1 MQLVDLSVLIE
12 NTPAEPMEI
21 KRKRLDYH
29 GGAKSF
35 CRKVMWNSKL
45 PFRKRLKQAWSFLR
59 GRQRLTPADFPDNAF
74 LSLDILTLPTHMG
87 THVDAPFHYGPR
99 PDGKPPKTIDELPLE
114 WFYKPAICLDLTYKK
129 PGEYITKA
137 DIVDALSKINHQL
150 SPLEIVLINTGVS
163 KLWGTAA
170 YFHQA
175 PGMSREAT
183 EYLVSNHIKVIG
195 TDTYGFDRPF
205 QVMLQDFWRTGD
217 RSHLWPAHFYGREHE
232 YVQIERLTN
241 LDKLPSNAFEVACF
255 PLKLK
260 GVDASWI
267 RAVAIIK

>member
-21 KRKRLDYH
+21 KLKRLDHH

-35 CRKVMWNSKL
+35 CRKVAWNSKL
-45 PFRKRLKQAWSFLR
+45 PFKKRLKQAWNYLR
-59 GRQRLTPADFPDNAF
+59 GRQRLTPADFPDRAF

-99 PDGKPPKTIDELPLE
+99 LDGQPSKTIDELPIE
-114 WFYKPAICLDLTYKK
+114 WFFKPGICLDLTHKK
-129 PGEYITKA
+129 AGEYITEQ
-137 DIVDALSKINHQL
+137 DIIDALDKINHQL
-150 SPLEIVLINTGVS
+150 QPFDIVLINTGVS

-183 EYLVSNHIKVIG
+183 DWLVSKQIKVMG

-205 QVMLQDFWRTGD
+205 GVMLQDFWRTGD
-217 RSHLWPAHFYGREHE
+217 RKHLWPAHFLGREKE

-241 LDKLPSNAFEVACF
+241 LDQLPPKNFEVACF

-260 GVDASWI
+260 GIDASWV
-267 RAVAIIK
+267 RAVAIVR